1 MLPIIFGV
9 DEGVHRSNHWSHQPW
24 YPIKKNRPLV
34 YTGPQRGKGG
44 VLEELAGAAGP
55 GGPQA

>member
-1 MLPIIFGV
+1 MKGYTEAIPGLTSPGTPSKKKQTFGLY
-9 DEGVHRSNHWSHQPW
+9 RSTERQ
-24 YPIKKNRPLV
+24 
-34 YTGPQRGKGG
+34 GG

>member
-9 DEGVHRSNHWSHQPW
+9 DEGVHRSNPWSHQPW
-24 YPIKKNRPLV
+24 YPIKKKQTFGLYRS
-34 YTGPQRGKGG
+34 TERQGG